1 VLNRLLGALR
11 GAAPAVAEPELTPL
25 LEDVARAIPG
35 ANPCGDDVSYDP
47 DFLRLKEEIDKLN
60 AVDTRVDQEKAA
72 ELSRQ
77 LRANGSRAAHA
88 PSENAETTEAR
99 RAMAM
104 DVDFVI
110 SSLAACCVLSSLPDV
125 GTICATRR

>member
-1 VLNRLLGALR
+1 MLNRLLGALR
-11 GAAPAVAEPELTPL
+11 RDGAAVAESPLTPL

-35 ANPCGDDVSYDP
+35 ANPCGEDVSYDP

-77 LRANGSRAAHA
+77 LKANGHGV
-88 PSENAETTEAR
+88 PEIAR
-99 RAMAM
+99 RLNLGVSTAYRLLA
-104 DVDFVI
+104 DVQ
-110 SSLAACCVLSSLPDV
+110 AA
-125 GTICATRR
+125 